1 VLRQEYLATTT
12 SYKACILLLLL
23 QLSSTKCIAGIAGLG
38 GQLVA
43 EDGGVTSS
51 DQLGVTMLQIAWV
64 VERKEL
70 CGQDLDF

>member
-1 VLRQEYLATTT
+1 MHTTT
-12 SYKACILLLLL
+12 TTTAKFYEMHCWDRG
-23 QLSSTKCIAGIAGLG
+23 QG

-43 EDGGVTSS
+43 GDGEVTSS

-70 CGQDLDF
+70 CGQDLEF

>member
-1 VLRQEYLATTT
+1 MHTTT
-12 SYKACILLLLL
+12 T
-23 QLSSTKCIAGIAGLG
+23 STKCIAGIAGLG

-43 EDGGVTSS
+43 GDGGVTSS

-64 VERKEL
+64 VGRKEL